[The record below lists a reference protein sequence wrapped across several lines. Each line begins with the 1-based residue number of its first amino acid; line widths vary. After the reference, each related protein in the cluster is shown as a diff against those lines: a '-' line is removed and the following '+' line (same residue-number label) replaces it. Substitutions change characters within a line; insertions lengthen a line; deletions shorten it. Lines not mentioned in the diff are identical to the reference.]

1 MEVFASKAVGIAQE
15 EFTVKTLEMLN
26 DISEMQDCKSKSTI
40 DAGQKTLDSTTKN
53 ISMVGDAVEKSKSL
67 LESYS
72 SKQKENTSTM
82 ISQSNQICETADT
95 VLLQIKSTT
104 DSCQQ
109 EVATAFDSLK
119 SKLNK
124 ARERMLE
131 SLTGQQEEMISS
143 LTQAITES
151 VNNQKVVVESFF
163 SEMTGEVDASFEQ
176 TNGTLD
182 SVEKTAEV
190 GKDQLLSMQE
200 QHTKELKICKGLG
213 CELCKN
219 LEGTCTADEES
230 ELTRRNTEWKAM
242 EDRYNDE
249 MADMHEFL
257 EDIADTLAAPPFQ
270 ALHRDVLD
278 KQATLARGDRLLRGA
293 EAEHGSV
300 VAG

>member
-1 MEVFASKAVGIAQE
+1 MLGAAALRVSPGVTTQASYDK
-15 EFTVKTLEMLN
+15 MLN
-26 DISEMQDCKSKSTI
+26 MQKKYENKVADAEAAHAKLSK
-40 DAGQKTLDSTTKN
+40 
-53 ISMVGDAVEKSKSL
+53 VW
-67 LESYS
+67 
-72 SKQKENTSTM
+72 
-82 ISQSNQICETADT
+82 
-95 VLLQIKSTT
+95 
-104 DSCQQ
+104 
-109 EVATAFDSLK
+109 
-119 SKLNK
+119 
-124 ARERMLE
+124 
-131 SLTGQQEEMISS
+131 
-143 LTQAITES
+143 
-151 VNNQKVVVESFF
+151 
-163 SEMTGEVDASFEQ
+163 
-176 TNGTLD
+176 
-182 SVEKTAEV
+182 
-190 GKDQLLSMQE
+190 
-200 QHTKELKICKGLG
+200 ELKICKGLG